1 MYWKNQAGLALPMVL
16 IIMMIVM
23 VLGVALMQYS
33 TQSINHAS
41 LEEKNIQAHYLA
53 RSGAQL
59 MLDNLS
65 SFESMPDN
73 EADAWE
79 YNSENDPGNTAFLN
93 ELNGNS
99 FSLKIYRLDSTTVI
113 ESTGRVGQITEK
125 LIVHQDDEGQVYWE
139 KNHD

>member
-41 LEEKNIQAHYLA
+41 LEEKKIQAHYLA

-73 EADAWE
+73 AADAWV
-79 YNSENDPGNTAFLN
+79 YNLENDPDNNALLN

-99 FSLKIYRLDSTTVI
+99 FSLKIYRQESTTII

-125 LIVHQDDEGQVYWE
+125 LIVHQDDQGQAYWE